1 MGVTA
6 IKKIGLTCVQV
17 QSRTFFVSKIIF
29 IRLQYDA
36 GTDLF
41 CLGYYSSVAYYM
53 VLSGSYSYTTA
64 DSLQHNNTLKAQ
76 VLSKELFSDKG
87 STTSSASS
95 FEKKAKKR
103 KKSATNKNKA
113 TSNVSW
119 YYLSCKKDTALSMRM
134 CKKCNV
140 AS

>member
-1 MGVTA
+1 M
-6 IKKIGLTCVQV
+6 IKKIGLTSVQV
-17 QSRTFFVSKIIF
+17 QSRTFLVLKIIF

-36 GTDLF
+36 GTGLF
-41 CLGYYSSVAYYM
+41 CLGYYSSAAYFM
-53 VLSGSYSYTTA
+53 VLSGSYSHTTA

-76 VLSKELFSDKG
+76 VLSKKLFSDKG

-95 FEKKAKKR
+95 FDKKAKKR
-103 KKSATNKNKA
+103 KKSATNGNKA

-119 YYLSCKKDTALSMRM
+119 YYHACKKDTALSMRM

-140 AS
+140 VL